1 MKYEWFEPTLTTT
14 VTAFRWPTK
23 SMLVFQPSRSMIW
36 AVGPELFM
44 AWAETRYWPSGDQ
57 LNLRTCVVPPHWIR
71 AREKEKRESAGSSAC
86 KQLKEDKKI
95 SKAKF
100 SLTSLNG
107 LVMFVSS
114 CQSMVLQTFRLW
126 SSAWEA
132 MYFPTGSHV
141 RPFTSPV
148 CPFKVITI
156 SVAYT
161 YKRKFKNA
169 VFDALIQNWIYW
181 YRSQHFLDVIRVDIT
196 VFRHLSHT

>member
-1 MKYEWFEPTLTTT
+1 MK
-14 VTAFRWPTK
+14 
-23 SMLVFQPSRSMIW
+23 
-36 AVGPELFM
+36 
-44 AWAETRYWPSGDQ
+44 
-57 LNLRTCVVPPHWIR
+57 
-71 AREKEKRESAGSSAC
+71 
-86 KQLKEDKKI
+86 KKI
-95 SKAKF
+95 SKAKIRSKNNPKLAVW

-161 YKRKFKNA
+161 YKSKFKNA
-169 VFDALIQNWIYW
+169 VFDALIHNWIYW
-181 YRSQHFLDVIRVDIT
+181 YRSQHFLDVIRVPIT
-196 VFRHLSHT
+196 VFRQLSHISPKHSFINYSHSFCSTSIRLSFFFKIQMKIFLMYLKDVCPSIENLFPQTLQNIHEEIIK